1 MRFFAVAAD
10 IFMGA
15 ILGVF
20 LFAALGRLWP
30 AASMPVVAVLLI
42 AGSVLIVL
50 FRRPSGSLAV
60 RRDRG

>member
-10 IFMGA
+10 IVMGA

-30 AASMPVVAVLLI
+30 AASMPAVAVLLI
-42 AGSVLIVL
+42 AGSVLIVM
-50 FRRPSGSLAV
+50 FRRPNGSLAV
-60 RRDRG
+60 RRRE

>member
-10 IFMGA
+10 VVMGA

-30 AASMPVVAVLLI
+30 AANLPAVAGLLI

-50 FRRPSGSLAV
+50 FRRPNGSLAV
-60 RRDRG
+60 RGDRG

>member
-10 IFMGA
+10 ITMGV
-15 ILGVF
+15 ILGIF

-30 AASMPVVAVLLI
+30 SANVPVVAGLMI
-42 AGSVLIVL
+42 AASIVIVL
-50 FRRPSGSLAV
+50 FRRPNGSLAV